1 LPPELVEFVVEVSQ
15 SRAVW
20 TGLGATVDEVTL
32 LAVEVGEWP
41 AAVLLFD
48 KLWVAKIRNENS
60 DMNSSSA
67 SSPVSS
73 KGSQITGPRSA
84 GVSSSSPVDDFVVVK
99 VVEPKLGIR
108 GGSCSECSG
117 VERESEF
124 EMA

>member
-1 LPPELVEFVVEVSQ
+1 MGLAAPIDELTLEVVDGGEV
-15 SRAVW
+15 A
-20 TGLGATVDEVTL
+20 G
-32 LAVEVGEWP
+32 
-41 AAVLLFD
+41 AVLLFD
-48 KLWVAKIRNENS
+48 GSWVARIRNENS

-67 SSPVSS
+67 SSPESWKS
-73 KGSQITGPRSA
+73 SQITGLTSA
-84 GVSSSSPVDDFVVVK
+84 NVSSSSPVDDFVVVK